1 MGSPYC
7 RGQAKIEH
15 NTTKQVFTISPND
28 SVWQHV
34 SSTPREMGSENH
46 YEFTVEHDALGT
58 LTWSVWE
65 YPEGVY
71 NEQETDSGPHKVIE
85 NLDVGINP

>member
-1 MGSPYC
+1 M
-7 RGQAKIEH
+7 RA
-15 NTTKQVFTISPND
+15 
-28 SVWQHV
+28 
-34 SSTPREMGSENH
+34 ENH

-85 NLDVGINP
+85 NLGVGIEQSASRLPAMTPSMVDLLIE